1 MNLAQQVRAWRERRL
16 KLRAQNEAGILSDT
30 SDANSILHRCRY
42 VFNIAQID
50 NGFLV
55 FYTGNAPNISA
66 FATTYGGPV
75 GSENTNIRYCEDI
88 NELPGII
95 TGLTAQLRLNL

>member
-1 MNLAQQVRAWRERRL
+1 MNLAQQIRAWRALRR
-16 KLRAQNEAGILSDT
+16 NEGQSISPDGTDVGAILQ
-30 SDANSILHRCRY
+30 RCRY

-55 FYTGNAPNISA
+55 FYTSNAPNKSA
-66 FATTYGGPV
+66 LTNTYGGPV
-75 GSENTNIRYCEDI
+75 GPDNTNIRYCKDV
-88 NELPGII
+88 NELPDIL

>member
-16 KLRAQNEAGILSDT
+16 KLRAQNETGLT
-30 SDANSILHRCRY
+30 EVPDANSILHRCRY

-55 FYTGNAPNISA
+55 FYTGNTPNLSA

-75 GSENTNIRYCEDI
+75 GSENTNIRYCKDI
-88 NELPGII
+88 NELPDIV

>member
-16 KLRAQNEAGILSDT
+16 KLRAQNETGLT
-30 SDANSILHRCRY
+30 EVPDASSILHRCRY

-55 FYTGNAPNISA
+55 FYTGNTPTTSPYPNS
-66 FATTYGGPV
+66 YGGGPV
-75 GSENTNIRYCEDI
+75 GSEDTNIRYCKDI
-88 NELPGII
+88 NELPDIV

>member
-16 KLRAQNEAGILSDT
+16 KLRAQNEVGLNEVP
-30 SDANSILHRCRY
+30 DASSILHRCRY

-55 FYTGNAPNISA
+55 FYTGNTPTTSPYPNS
-66 FATTYGGPV
+66 YGGPV
-75 GSENTNIRYCEDI
+75 SPENTNIRYCKDI
-88 NELPGII
+88 NELPDIL